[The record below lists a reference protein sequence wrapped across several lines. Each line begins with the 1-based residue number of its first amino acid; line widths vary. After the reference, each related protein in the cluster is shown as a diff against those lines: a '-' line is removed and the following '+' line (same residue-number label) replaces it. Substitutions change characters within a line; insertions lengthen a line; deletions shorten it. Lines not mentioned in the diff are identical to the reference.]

1 MLASLGHGIF
11 VSRLDK
17 QSALR
22 FLPFN
27 ASDYNLLGYM
37 VQGSMFIDN
46 CLPICLFCKFKV

>member
-1 MLASLGHGIF
+1 MLASLGHRTF
-11 VSRLDK
+11 VYRLDK

-22 FLPFN
+22 LLPFN

-46 CLPICLFCKFKV
+46 CLPICL